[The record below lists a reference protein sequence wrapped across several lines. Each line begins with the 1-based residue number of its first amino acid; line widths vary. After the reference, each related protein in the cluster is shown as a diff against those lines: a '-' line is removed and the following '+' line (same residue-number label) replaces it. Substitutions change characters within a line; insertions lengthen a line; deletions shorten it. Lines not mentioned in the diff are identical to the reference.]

1 MNHYFCFFQVYV
13 GNHVHY
19 HHVIM
24 ECLPTDLVN
33 LEENSYMYLLR
44 TSKAVYLSPEDLTNE
59 YVRALVMDGESL
71 LKRIRKQI
79 NNNSPK

>member
-1 MNHYFCFFQVYV
+1 
-13 GNHVHY
+13 
-19 HHVIM
+19 M
-24 ECLPTDLVN
+24 ELVN

-59 YVRALVMDGESL
+59 YVRSLVMDGESL
-71 LKRIRKQI
+71 LKRIKKQL